1 MYKTLPHASFCPSG
15 KSVKTLLLFLLLLC
29 GVAGQLL
36 AGGANTKKRQNVL
49 DKIISIELKNVVLK
63 DALDRIGS
71 TAKVFFVHT
80 NNDILLKNKVSVSAH
95 KQTVGEVLKK
105 ILSPYALSYIVVDDR
120 IIVRPENNP
129 PVRQVSATPGEPA
142 HTTNDINV
150 KGVVTSEKGAP
161 LAGVSIIVRGTSRGV
176 ATNEKGEFELKNISS
191 DAVLVFSVTGYAAEE
206 IKVSDH
212 KDGFIQVKLKEEAT
226 NMDQVVVTGYQNI
239 DKKKFAGSSVHLKMD
254 DIKMDGTTDV
264 SRMLEGRAAGVSIQN
279 VSGTF
284 GAAPKVRI
292 RGATSINGDNKPLW
306 VVDGVVLEDIVNISN
321 DQLSSGDPTTLL
333 GSAVAGLNA
342 NDIESF
348 NILKDAA
355 ATALYGARAMNGVVV
370 ITTKKGRAGRTSVN
384 YTGNYS
390 TQFKPTYND
399 YNIMNSAQQMSVL
412 AELWRKGIL
421 NSDLL
426 DRSDIGVYG
435 KMYEQLST
443 LDSNGNF
450 VLKNNSASQRA
461 YLLRYAKSNTD
472 WFDLLFRNNF
482 MQEHSIAISSGTD
495 KSQSYFSTSYYG
507 DNGWTVADKVSRY
520 TLNYRNNYKFNEKLS
535 AGFATVGSVR
545 QQKAPGSLSRS
556 GNPVEGKYDRDFDI
570 NPFSY
575 ALNTS
580 RTLTAYDENGNLEYF
595 RRNFAPFNVLSEL
608 KNNYLDLNIID
619 LRLQGDLA
627 YKFAKNFRYEFV
639 GAMRY
644 VKSTREHQ
652 ITENSNMAN
661 AYRAA
666 QTSTIRNA
674 NKFLYTNP
682 DDPEALPE
690 VVLPYGGFYN
700 RTEDALVNFDVRNSL
715 NYTKTFSGKHFI
727 NALIG
732 QQIKYADRQHYS
744 NTGYGY
750 QYENGGV
757 PFTDYR
763 ILKQSIE
770 ANFPYYEMSKE
781 YDRFVALYASG
792 TYTYDSKYNFTGT
805 VRYDGSNRLGKS
817 PKARWLPTWSVA
829 GSWNVD
835 QEEFMREFGF
845 VDYLTLRGT
854 YGLTASMGP
863 ATNSSIVLKNAT
875 SRRPYANET
884 ESVIQLI
891 NLENSDLTW
900 EKLYTTN
907 LGIDAGFLDKRVNMS
922 LDVYQRKSFDLIS
935 TIKTSGIGG
944 EPYKAANY
952 ADMDSRGAEILVGA
966 EIIRKKDWGWKTTVT
981 FGYNTTKITNAK
993 NEPNIFNLVS
1003 AEGGNK
1009 EGYPVRSLFSIK
1021 YKGLEPFTG
1030 YPTFIDEE
1038 GKTSATVYM
1047 QSESTGN
1054 LQYEGPV
1061 DPPIT
1066 GGFSNTFHY
1075 KAFSLN
1081 VFITYQAGN
1090 TIRLYPAFR
1099 TSYSDL
1105 DAMPKEFYDRWSMP
1119 GDEKYTNV
1127 PSILDAFAQSQL
1139 NGAYPYNNYNY
1150 STERVAKGDL
1160 IRLKTVSLS
1169 YNVPATMV
1177 KKLGLNNA
1185 SVTAAA
1191 TNPWLI
1197 YSDEKLRGQD
1207 PEFFNSG
1214 GVAQPVQKQV
1224 TLALKVG
1231 L

>member
-1 MYKTLPHASFCPSG
+1 MYKTIPHASYCPAG
-15 KSVKTLLLFLLLLC
+15 KNVKTLLLFFLFLY
-29 GVAGQLL
+29 GAAIQVM
-36 AGGANTKKRQNVL
+36 AGGVHAKKRQNVL

-63 DALDRIGS
+63 EALDKIGS
-71 TAKVFFVHT
+71 TAKVYFVHT

-120 IIVRPENNP
+120 IIVRPENNV
-129 PVRQVSATPGEPA
+129 PVRQVSITPGE
-142 HTTNDINV
+142 HTQVTTDITV

-191 DAVLVFSVTGYAAEE
+191 DAVLVFSVTGYATEE
-206 IKVSDH
+206 VKVSNF

-239 DKKKFAGSSVHLKMD
+239 DKKKFAGSNVQLKMD

-264 SRMLEGRAAGVSIQN
+264 SKMLEGRAAGVSVQN

-284 GAAPKVRI
+284 GAAPKIRI

-370 ITTKKGRAGRTSVN
+370 ITTKKGRPGRTAVT

-421 NSDLL
+421 NSNLL

-435 KMYEQLST
+435 KMYEQLSE

-450 VLKNNSASQRA
+450 VLKNNQAAQKDF
-461 YLLRYAKSNTD
+461 LLRYAKANTD

-482 MQEHSIAISSGTD
+482 MQEHSIAISSGTE
-495 KSQSYFSTSYYG
+495 KNQSYFSTSYYG

-520 TLNYRNNYKFNEKLS
+520 TLNYRNNYKFNDRLS

-545 QQKAPGSLSRS
+545 RQKAPGSLSRS

-580 RTLTAYDENGNLEYF
+580 RTLTAYDEKGNLEYF
-595 RRNFAPFNVLSEL
+595 RRNFAPFNILSEL

-666 QTSTIRNA
+666 QTATIRNA

-700 RTEDALVNFDVRNSL
+700 RAEDALVNFDIRNSL
-715 NYTKTFSGKHFI
+715 NYTKTFAGKHFI
-727 NALIG
+727 NALVG
-732 QQIKYADRQHYS
+732 QQVKYADRQNYT

-757 PFTDYR
+757 PFVDYR
-763 ILKQSIE
+763 ILKQTIE

-792 TYTYDSKYNFTGT
+792 TYTYDSKYNLTGT
-805 VRYDGSNRLGKS
+805 VRYDGSNRMGKS
-817 PKARWLPTWSVA
+817 PAARWLPTWSVA

-835 QEEFMREFGF
+835 QEAFMQDIKF

-863 ATNSSIVLKNAT
+863 ATNSSIVLKNGN
-875 SRRPYANET
+875 SRRPFANET

-907 LGIDAGFLDKRVNMS
+907 LGIDAGFLNKRMNLS
-922 LDVYQRKSFDLIS
+922 LDVYQRKSFDLINEV
-935 TIKTSGIGG
+935 KTSGIGG
-944 EPYKAANY
+944 EPYKQANN
-952 ADMDSRGAEILVGA
+952 ADMDSRGVEVLLGG
-966 EIIRKKDWGWKTTVT
+966 EIIRKKDWGWKSTLT

-993 NEPNIFNLVS
+993 DLPNIFSLVG

-1009 EGYPVRSLFSIK
+1009 QGYPVRSLFSIK
-1021 YKGLEPFTG
+1021 YNGLEPFSG
-1030 YPTFIDEE
+1030 YPTFIDEL
-1038 GKTSATVYM
+1038 GKTSAMVYM
-1047 QSESTGN
+1047 QSQVTGN
-1054 LQYEGPV
+1054 LQYEGAV

-1066 GGFSNTFHY
+1066 GGFSNTFNY

-1090 TIRLYPAFR
+1090 TIRLYPAFK

-1105 DAMPKEFYDRWSMP
+1105 DAMPKEFYDRWTMP
-1119 GDEKYTNV
+1119 GDQKYTNI

-1139 NGAYPYNNYNY
+1139 NGAFPYNNFNY
-1150 STERVAKGDL
+1150 SSERIAKGDM
-1160 IRLKTVSLS
+1160 IRLKTVSLA
-1169 YNVPATMV
+1169 YTLPATMV
-1177 KKLGLNNA
+1177 NKFGLNNA

-1197 YSDEKLRGQD
+1197 YGDERLRGQD

-1214 GVAQPVQKQV
+1214 GVAQPVQKQI
-1224 TLALKVG
+1224 TLSLKVG

>member
-1 MYKTLPHASFCPSG
+1 MYKTIPHESFCPTG
-15 KSVKTLLLFLLLLC
+15 KSVKTLLLLMLLLC
-29 GVAGQLL
+29 GNVAPLL
-36 AGGANTKKRQNVL
+36 AGGVHANKRQNVL

-71 TAKVFFVHT
+71 TAKVFFVHA
-80 NNDILLKNKVSVSAH
+80 NSDILLKNKVSVSAH

-120 IIVRPENNP
+120 IIVRPEYSV
-129 PVRQVSATPGEPA
+129 PVRQAVVAPSE
-142 HTTNDINV
+142 TTTVNNDITV

-176 ATNEKGEFELKNISS
+176 ATNEKGEFEFKNISS
-191 DAVLVFSVTGYAAEE
+191 EAVLVFSVTGFATEE
-206 IKVSDH
+206 IKVSDY
-212 KDGFIQVKLKEEAT
+212 KNGFIQVRLKEEAT
-226 NMDQVVVTGYQNI
+226 NMDQVVVTGYQNV
-239 DKKKFAGSSVHLKMD
+239 DKKKFSGSSVRLKMD
-254 DIKMDGTTDV
+254 EIKMDGTTDV
-264 SRMLEGRAAGVSIQN
+264 SKMLEGRAAGVSVQN
-279 VSGTF
+279 VSGVF

-348 NILKDAA
+348 DILKDAA

-399 YNIMNSAQQMSVL
+399 YNIMNSAEQMSVL

-435 KMYEQLST
+435 KMYEELST
-443 LDSNGNF
+443 LDSNGRF
-450 VLKNNSASQRA
+450 VLKNNQAAQKA
-461 YLLRYAKSNTD
+461 FLLRYAKANTD

-495 KSQSYFSTSYYG
+495 KTQSYFSTSYYG

-520 TLNYRNNYKFNEKLS
+520 TLNYRNNYKFNDKLS

-580 RTLTAYDENGNLEYF
+580 RTLTAYDEKGNLEYF

-644 VKSTREHQ
+644 VKSTREHN
-652 ITENSNMAN
+652 ITEKSNMAN

-700 RTEDALVNFDVRNSL
+700 RSEDALVNFDIRNSL
-715 NYTKTFSGKHFI
+715 NYTKTIAGKHAI
-727 NALIG
+727 NALVG
-732 QQIKYADRQHYS
+732 QQVKYADRQHYS

-757 PFTDYR
+757 PFIDYR
-763 ILKQSIE
+763 ILKQTIE
-770 ANFPYYEMSKE
+770 TNFPYYAMSKE

-805 VRYDGSNRLGKS
+805 VRYDGSNRMGKS
-817 PKARWLPTWSVA
+817 PTARWLPTWSVA

-835 QEEFMREFGF
+835 QEAFIQDLGF

-863 ATNSSIVLKNAT
+863 ATNSSIVLKNIT
-875 SRRPYANET
+875 TNRPYSNEM
-884 ESVIQLI
+884 ESAIQLT

-907 LGIDAGFLDKRVNMS
+907 LGVDAGLLNKRVNVS
-922 LDVYQRKSFDLIS
+922 LDVYQRKSFDLINQV
-935 TIKTSGIGG
+935 KTSGIGG
-944 EPYKAANY
+944 EPYKQANN
-952 ADMDSRGAEILVGA
+952 ADMDSRGIEVLLGGEV
-966 EIIRKKDWGWKTTVT
+966 IRKKDWGWKSTVT
-981 FGYNTTKITNAK
+981 FGYNTTKITRAK
-993 NEPNIFNLVS
+993 DQPNIFSLVS

-1030 YPTFIDEE
+1030 YPTFVDES

-1047 QSESTGN
+1047 QSQSVGN

-1061 DPPIT
+1061 DPTIT

-1075 KAFSLN
+1075 KALSLN
-1081 VFITYQAGN
+1081 IFVTYQAGN

-1105 DAMPKEFYDRWSMP
+1105 DAMPKEFYDRWSIP

-1150 STERVAKGDL
+1150 STQRVAKGDM
-1160 IRLKTVSLS
+1160 IRLKTVSLA
-1169 YNVPATMV
+1169 YQLPQPMV
-1177 KKLGLNNA
+1177 KKFGLNNA

-1197 YSDEKLRGQD
+1197 YSDERLRGQD

>member
-1 MYKTLPHASFCPSG
+1 MYKTVPHESFCPAG
-15 KSVKTLLLFLLLLC
+15 KSVKSLLLVFLLFC
-29 GVAGQLL
+29 GAAAHLT
-36 AGGANTKKRQNVL
+36 AGGVNSKKRQNVL

-63 DALDRIGS
+63 EALDKIGS
-71 TAKVFFVHT
+71 TAKVYFVHT
-80 NNDILLKNKVSVSAH
+80 NNDVLLKNKVSVSAH
-95 KQTVGEVLKK
+95 NQTVGDVLKK

-120 IIVRPENNP
+120 IIVRPESNGSGR
-129 PVRQVSATPGEPA
+129 PVSNATGAPA
-142 HTTNDINV
+142 AATNDITV
-150 KGVVTSEKGAP
+150 KGVVTSEKGVP
-161 LAGVSIIVRGTSRGV
+161 LAGVSIIVKGTSRGV
-176 ATNEKGEFELKNISS
+176 ATNEKGEFELKNISN
-191 DAVLVFSVTGYAAEE
+191 DAVLVFTVTGYATEE
-206 IKVSDH
+206 VKVSNH
-212 KDGFIQVKLKEEAT
+212 NDGFIQVKLKEEAT
-226 NMDQVVVTGYQNI
+226 NMDQVVVTGYQNV
-239 DKKKFAGSSVHLKMD
+239 DKKKFSGSSVRLKMD

-264 SRMLEGRAAGVSIQN
+264 SRMLEGRAAGVSVQN

-284 GAAPKVRI
+284 GTAPKVRI

-348 NILKDAA
+348 DILKDAS

-370 ITTKKGRAGRTSVN
+370 ITTKKGRVGGTAVT

-399 YNIMNSAQQMSVL
+399 FNIMNSAQQMSVL
-412 AELWRKGIL
+412 AELERKGIVSS
-421 NSDLL
+421 NLL

-435 KMYEQLST
+435 KMYEKLSEVDAT
-443 LDSNGNF
+443 GHFALLNTTTAKKAF
-450 VLKNNSASQRA
+450 
-461 YLLRYAKSNTD
+461 LLRYAKANTD

-482 MQEHSIAISSGTD
+482 MQEHSLSISSGTD
-495 KSQSYFSTSYYG
+495 KTQSYFSTSYYG
-507 DNGWTVADKVSRY
+507 DNGWTIADKVSRY
-520 TLNYRNNYKFNEKLS
+520 TLNYRNNYKFNDKLS

-545 QQKAPGSLSRS
+545 RQKAPGSLTRS
-556 GNPVEGKYDRDFDI
+556 GNPVEGTFDRDFDI

-580 RTLTAYDENGNLEYF
+580 RTLTAYDEKGNLEYF
-595 RRNFAPFNVLSEL
+595 RRNFADFNVLSEL
-608 KNNYLDLNIID
+608 KNNTLDLNIID

-661 AYRAA
+661 AYRSAK
-666 QTSTIRNA
+666 TSTIRSA
-674 NKFLYTNP
+674 NKFLYRNP

-700 RTEDALVNFDVRNSL
+700 RVEDALMNFDIRNSL
-715 NYTKTFSGKHFI
+715 NYTNTIAGKHTI
-727 NALIG
+727 NGLVG
-732 QQIKYADRQHYS
+732 QQVKYADRQHFS

-763 ILKQSIE
+763 ILKQTIE
-770 ANFPYYEMSKE
+770 SNFPYYEMSKE

-805 VRYDGSNRLGKS
+805 VRYDGSNRMGTS
-817 PKARWLPTWSVA
+817 SKARWLPTWSLA

-835 QEEFMREFGF
+835 REAFMQNFGW
-845 VDYLTLRGT
+845 VDFLTLRGT

-863 ATNSSIVLKNAT
+863 ATNSSIVLKNANT
-875 SRRPYANET
+875 NRPFANET

-907 LGIDAGFLDKRVNMS
+907 LGVDAGFLNRRMNVS
-922 LDVYQRKSFDLIS
+922 LDVYQRRSFDLIS
-935 TIKTSGIGG
+935 KIKTSGIGG

-952 ADMDSRGAEILVGA
+952 ADMDSKGLEVLVGG
-966 EIIRKKDWGWKTTVT
+966 EVIRQKDWGWKSTLTV
-981 FGYNTTKITNAK
+981 GYNSTKITNAK
-993 NEPNIFNLVS
+993 NQPNIFSLVG

-1009 EGYPVRSLFSIK
+1009 EGYAVRGLFSIK

-1030 YPTFIDEE
+1030 SPLFIDED
-1038 GKTSATVYM
+1038 GKSGSTVYM

-1061 DPPIT
+1061 DPTIT

-1081 VFITYQAGN
+1081 VFITYQFGN
-1090 TIRLYPAFR
+1090 KIRLYRAFK

-1105 DAMPKEFYDRWSMP
+1105 DAMPKEFYDRWGMP

-1127 PSILDAFAQSQL
+1127 PSILDALAQSRL

-1150 STERVAKGDL
+1150 SAQRVAKGDL
-1160 IRLKTVSLS
+1160 VRLKTVSLA
-1169 YNVPATMV
+1169 YQLPNEMM
-1177 KKLGLNNA
+1177 KKFGLNNA
-1185 SVTAAA
+1185 SVTAAT
-1191 TNPWLI
+1191 TNPWLM

-1214 GVAQPVQKQV
+1214 GVAQPVQKQI

>member
-1 MYKTLPHASFCPSG
+1 MYKTLPHESFCPAG
-15 KSVKTLLLFLLLLC
+15 KSVKTLLLLMLFVC
-29 GVAGQLL
+29 GAAAPLL
-36 AGGANTKKRQNVL
+36 AGGAHTNKRQNVL

-71 TAKVFFVHT
+71 TAKVYFVHT

-105 ILSPYALSYIVVDDR
+105 LLSPYALSYIVVDDR
-120 IIVRPENNP
+120 IIVRPENNV
-129 PVRQVSATPGEPA
+129 PVRQAVVTPGE
-142 HTTNDINV
+142 TTTAANEITI

-161 LAGVSIIVRGTSRGV
+161 LAGVSIIVRGSSRGA
-176 ATNEKGEFELKNISS
+176 ATNEKGEFEFKNISS
-191 DAVLVFSVTGYAAEE
+191 DAVLVFSVTGYATEE

-226 NMDQVVVTGYQNI
+226 NMDQVVVTGYQNV
-239 DKKKFAGSSVHLKMD
+239 DKKKFSGSSVRLKMD
-254 DIKMDGTTDV
+254 EIKMDGTTDV
-264 SRMLEGRAAGVSIQN
+264 SKMLEGRAAGVSVQN
-279 VSGTF
+279 VSGVF

-348 NILKDAA
+348 DILKDAA

-370 ITTKKGRAGRTSVN
+370 ITTKKGRPGRTSVN

-399 YNIMNSAQQMSVL
+399 YNIMNSAEQMSVL

-421 NSDLL
+421 NSNLL

-435 KMYEQLST
+435 KMYEELST
-443 LDSNGNF
+443 LDSNGQF
-450 VLKNNSASQRA
+450 VLKNNQAAQKSF
-461 YLLRYAKSNTD
+461 LLRYAKANTD

-482 MQEHSIAISSGTD
+482 MQEHSLAISSGTD
-495 KSQSYFSTSYYG
+495 KTQSYFSTSYYG

-520 TLNYRNNYKFNEKLS
+520 TLNYRNNYKFNDRLS

-556 GNPVEGKYDRDFDI
+556 GNPVEGKFDRDFDI

-580 RTLTAYDENGNLEYF
+580 RTLTAYDEKGNLEYF
-595 RRNFAPFNVLSEL
+595 RRNFAPFNVLTEL

-627 YKFAKNFRYEFV
+627 YKFGKNFRYEFV

-652 ITENSNMAN
+652 ITEKSNMAN
-661 AYRAA
+661 AYRSA

-674 NKFLYTNP
+674 NKFLYTDP

-700 RTEDALVNFDVRNSL
+700 RSEDALMNFDIRNSL
-715 NYTKTFSGKHFI
+715 NYTKTIAGKHAI
-727 NALIG
+727 NALFG
-732 QQIKYADRQHYS
+732 QQVKYADRQHYS

-757 PFTDYR
+757 PFVDYR
-763 ILKQSIE
+763 ILKQTIE
-770 ANFPYYEMSKE
+770 SNFPYYAMSRE

-817 PKARWLPTWSVA
+817 PTARWLPTWSVA

-835 QEEFMREFGF
+835 QEAFMQELGF
-845 VDYLTLRGT
+845 VDYLTMRGT

-863 ATNSSIVLKNAT
+863 ATNSSIVLKNIT
-875 SRRPYANET
+875 TNRPYSNET
-884 ESVIQLI
+884 ESAIQLA

-907 LGIDAGFLDKRVNMS
+907 LGIDAGLLNKRMNVS
-922 LDVYQRKSFDLIS
+922 LDVYQRKSFDLINQV
-935 TIKTSGIGG
+935 KTSGIGG
-944 EPYKAANY
+944 EPYKQANN
-952 ADMDSRGAEILVGA
+952 ADMDSRGVEVLLGG
-966 EIIRKKDWGWKTTVT
+966 EIISKKDWGWKSTLT

-993 NEPNIFNLVS
+993 DQPNIFSLVS

-1030 YPTFIDEE
+1030 YPTFIDEG

-1047 QSESTGN
+1047 QSQSTGN

-1061 DPPIT
+1061 DPTIT

-1075 KAFSLN
+1075 KALSLN
-1081 VFITYQAGN
+1081 IFVTYQAGN

-1105 DAMPKEFYDRWSMP
+1105 DAMPKEFYDRWSLP

-1150 STERVAKGDL
+1150 STQRVAKGDL
-1160 IRLKTVSLS
+1160 VRLKTVSLAYQLS
-1169 YNVPATMV
+1169 PAMV
-1177 KKLGLNNA
+1177 KKFGLNNA

-1197 YSDEKLRGQD
+1197 YSDERLRGQD

-1214 GVAQPVQKQV
+1214 GVAQPVQKQI